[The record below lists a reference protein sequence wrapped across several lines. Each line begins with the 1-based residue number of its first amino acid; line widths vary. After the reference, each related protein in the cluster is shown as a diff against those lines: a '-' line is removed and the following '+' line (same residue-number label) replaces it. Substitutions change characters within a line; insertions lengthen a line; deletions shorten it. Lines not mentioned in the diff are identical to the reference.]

1 MQNIGRYKK
10 KLLIFNIQPILPGL
24 VLVGTQITPNMMF
37 YIVRPA
43 ATLPIADNEDD
54 DKMSWPVFLGP
65 KTVLLAPRPGKK
77 SGSSQVFPGACSMAS
92 TFATPH
98 KSTAWL
104 MPPCGDPFS
113 STRKHLVHH
122 PSFHH
127 LFQLFKPHFNGWQKS
142 ELIGWLDSSKRSP

>member
-1 MQNIGRYKK
+1 MKTLVQFYISIPCTNCPS
-10 KLLIFNIQPILPGL
+10 LIF
-24 VLVGTQITPNMMF
+24 QIEYPNHHYLHTMMF
-37 YIVRPA
+37 YIPPTRR
-43 ATLPIADNEDD
+43 LPTTT
-54 DKMSWPVFLGP
+54 KMMTRCRDRFFSGQRRFFQPHALEKNPDHRRFFL
-65 KTVLLAPRPGKK
+65 
-77 SGSSQVFPGACSMAS
+77 ACSMAS

-122 PSFHH
+122 PSFRH

-142 ELIGWLDSSKRSP
+142 ELIGQLDSSKRSP